1 MFGLWG
7 HFSYEV
13 NIILRRVSKMR
24 DVYDFAKFF
33 IKNGADSR
41 PNTYDGN
48 MKLQKLLVLADFA
61 NIAEYGEPLFNDPVL
76 AFTNGCVIEKVRL
89 RYKNDYAGF
98 KRDSEFYQPDF
109 SEKEYEVLNLVMEIF
124 GCASAKELSDINHT
138 FDFWK
143 LAFENGTSNTGYHNK
158 EMSVVDMM
166 SQHSD
171 LEKMREIISA
181 YRETSSDVT
190 SSETINGVTFYFD
203 GFSLTDDM
211 IDRLESFSLSA
222 DDDTYSVYLDNGRL
236 VIY

>member
-1 MFGLWG
+1 MCGLIG
-7 HFSYEV
+7 SLQIEV
-13 NIILRRVSKMR
+13 NIIFKEGVKVR

-48 MKLQKLLVLADFA
+48 MKLQKLLVLADLVS
-61 NIAEYGEPLFNDPVL
+61 IAENGEPLFNDEVL
-76 AFTNGCVIEKVRL
+76 AFKNGCVVEKVRL
-89 RYKNDYAGF
+89 RYKNDYVAF
-98 KRDSEFYQPDF
+98 RRDSVAYQPDF
-109 SEKEYEVLNLVMEIF
+109 TEREYEVLKLVMEIF

-138 FDFWK
+138 FHFWR
-143 LAFENGTSNTGYHNK
+143 LAFKNGTSSTGYHDK

-171 LEKMREIISA
+171 IERMREIISA
-181 YRETSSDVT
+181 YRETVNDVT
-190 SSETINGVTFYFD
+190 ASEIINGVTFYYD
-203 GFSLTDDM
+203 GFALTDDM

-222 DDDTYSVYLDNGRL
+222 DEDTYSVYLDNGRL

>member
-1 MFGLWG
+1 
-7 HFSYEV
+7 
-13 NIILRRVSKMR
+13 MR

-236 VIY
+236 VIYWWILLKVKVFLER

>member
-1 MFGLWG
+1 
-7 HFSYEV
+7 
-13 NIILRRVSKMR
+13 MR

-48 MKLQKLLVLADFA
+48 MKLQKLLVLADLVNF
-61 NIAEYGEPLFNDPVL
+61 AEYGEPLFNDQVL
-76 AFTNGCVIEKVRL
+76 AFKNGCVVEKVRL
-89 RYKNDYAGF
+89 RYKNDYVAF
-98 KRDSEFYQPDF
+98 KQDSDLYQPDF
-109 SEKEYEVLNLVMEIF
+109 SEREYEVLKLVMDIF

-143 LAFENGTSNTGYHNK
+143 IAFDNGTSCTGYHNK

-166 SQHSD
+166 SQKAD
-171 LEKMREIISA
+171 VEKMREIILA
-181 YRETSSDVT
+181 YRETVNDIT
-190 SSETINGVTFYFD
+190 ASEIINGVTFYYD
-203 GFSLTDDM
+203 GFALTDDM
-211 IDRLESFSLSA
+211 IDQLEGFSLSA

>member
-1 MFGLWG
+1 
-7 HFSYEV
+7 
-13 NIILRRVSKMR
+13 MR

-48 MKLQKLLVLADFA
+48 MKLQKLLVLANFT
-61 NIAEYGEPLFNDPVL
+61 NITEYGEPLFNDPGL